1 MMIDNNKKSNLH
13 NEWNMRIIVTYFTNG
28 IKRIFSKNLGR
39 VIAIIYS
46 AVSFLIW
53 HFRYVIWKPDSTL
66 MNVHKL
72 FISFLC

>member
-39 VIAIIYS
+39 VIAII
-46 AVSFLIW
+46 
-53 HFRYVIWKPDSTL
+53 
-66 MNVHKL
+66 
-72 FISFLC
+72 